1 MVSLAL
7 VLALS
12 VPAADPLVP
21 VALVAEVKAPV
32 SVGRGKK
39 KVAFSESDYLLP
51 GDRVEVGKGGSLKL
65 LLLGDGTRLRVKEG
79 QAVVGEKGCD
89 PAASAEVLEGPRPD
103 PELLRYLREAYRE
116 RTAGRAAGSVLR
128 GGGAVPAE
136 VERARGVA
144 PLFGAWVLTDHPT
157 LTWPGLPQ
165 AKGYR
170 VTLLSGAEGRDEK
183 VLWRATTDKTVLPY
197 PEEEKVLPPGLKY
210 RWRVAAQLDGGE
222 KEVAESMFFVATPR
236 EMDRLRR
243 LRRMAESEDPAD
255 RLLAADAYDA
265 AGVYDK
271 ALPLY
276 EKLAEKFETA
286 AGYQLALAAYYDRAG
301 QKDKAEA
308 ARKRAKVLGAKV
320 EED

>member
-1 MVSLAL
+1 MSAPPAPSDDTSSGL
-7 VLALS
+7 LS
-12 VPAADPLVP
+12 RA
-21 VALVAEVKAPV
+21 
-32 SVGRGKK
+32 RN
-39 KVAFSESDYLLP
+39 
-51 GDRVEVGKGGSLKL
+51 R
-65 LLLGDGTRLRVKEG
+65 
-79 QAVVGEKGCD
+79 D

-103 PELLRYLREAYRE
+103 PEMLRFLREAYRE

-157 LTWPGLPQ
+157 LTWPAVPQ
-165 AKGYR
+165 AKAYR
-170 VTLLSGAEGRDEK
+170 VALLSGAEGRDEK

-210 RWRVAAQLDGGE
+210 RWRVAAQLDGN
-222 KEVAESMFFVATPR
+222 KEEAQVESKFFVATTR

-243 LRRMAESEDPAD
+243 LRRLAESEDPAD

-276 EKLAEKFETA
+276 RGLARQFPNA
-286 AGYQLALAAYYDRAG
+286 AGYQLALAAYCDRAG
-301 QKDKAEA
+301 QKAEAEA
-308 ARKRAKVLGAKV
+308 ARKRAQELGAKV
-320 EED
+320 EGD